1 MKQLFGVIGDPIEQS
16 LSPVMH
22 EAAFDHLGITANYH
36 AFHVLPQHLQGA
48 VEGVK
53 ALGIRGINVTI
64 PHKVDVMKYLDHI
77 DPLAERI
84 GAVNTIVNDDGVLSG
99 FNTDGMGYLEGLR
112 PLLDMPLTDM
122 RALIIGAGGA
132 ARAVAMTLASK
143 GMKELY
149 IANRT
154 ETKAGELAKACKP
167 LTATRSLT
175 LSLAQARL
183 MEFDLVVNTTS
194 VGMAPNVDNLP
205 ISLEMLGRHTIVTD
219 LIYNPDETRFLK
231 MARQKG
237 AKTQNGLNMF
247 VLQGGLAFEK
257 WTGKSAPRDVMRKA
271 VLEQL
276 GGN

>member
-1 MKQLFGVIGDPIEQS
+1 MKQLFGVIGDPIEHS
-16 LSPVMH
+16 MSPIMH
-22 EAAFDHLGITANYH
+22 EAALDHTGIEADYH
-36 AFHVLPQHLQGA
+36 AFRVLPDQLQGA
-48 VEGVK
+48 VEGIR
-53 ALGIRGINVTI
+53 ALGIRGVNVTI
-64 PHKVDVMKYLDHI
+64 PHKVNVMKYLDDI
-77 DPLAERI
+77 DPLAKRI
-84 GAVNTIVNDDGVLSG
+84 GAVNTIVNDNGVLTG
-99 FNTDGMGYLEGLR
+99 FNTDGAGYLEGLR
-112 PLLDMPLTDM
+112 PLLEMPLTEM

-132 ARAVAMTLASK
+132 ARAVAITLASK
-143 GMKELY
+143 EIKELY

-167 LTATRSLT
+167 LAATRSLT

-183 MEFDLVVNTTS
+183 MEFDLVINTTS

-219 LIYNPDETRFLK
+219 LIYNPTETRFLK

-257 WTGKSAPRDVMRKA
+257 WTGKSAPRDIMRKA